1 MNSDLKVLADTFNG
15 VFGLAETELN
25 LFGYWIAP
33 IDIWLTMAVI
43 YMLLDILL
51 SYMGWGG
58 DSDSTTK

>member
-1 MNSDLKVLADTFNG
+1 MLADAFDG
-15 VFGLAETELN
+15 VFGLAATELN
-25 LFGYWIAP
+25 IFGYWIAP

-58 DSDSTTK
+58 DSDSSTK